1 VVQNEVTIK
10 KRVLKGLQGAPI
22 QVLRKFDLLL
32 EDLRQFG
39 PKQPN
44 WPNYSP
50 IGLITYHCHL
60 NCSWVACWRHENG
73 TIEIEVYYAGS
84 REDAPY

>member
-1 VVQNEVTIK
+1 MQYTVTIK
-10 KRVLKGLQGAPI
+10 KKALRGFQEAPPH
-22 QVLRKFDLLL
+22 VKRKFDLLL
-32 EDLRQFG
+32 EDLKQFG
-39 PKQPN
+39 PEQPT

-50 IGLITYHCHL
+50 LGTFTYHCHL
-60 NCSWVACWRHENG
+60 NYSWVACWRHENG